1 MTLGGGGELLFG
13 FVLNWEGVVV
23 NKDRMKKGRKER
35 GRKGGWE
42 RRKERRRE
50 RKSKRTHNLSSFKSP
65 VRELIC
71 LKSSYLQHL
80 LLHWLRG
87 LWSEAGFS
95 LSDNRIPGSTNGLWV
110 SGQKRKM
117 GLS

>member
-1 MTLGGGGELLFG
+1 MGGRG
-13 FVLNWEGVVV
+13 
-23 NKDRMKKGRKER
+23 GRKE
-35 GRKGGWE
+35 G
-42 RRKERRRE
+42 RRE
-50 RKSKRTHNLSSFKSP
+50 SKRTHNLSSFKSP

-110 SGQKRKM
+110 SGRKRKM